1 MKNNVE
7 KKFFKFLVESRFVIL
22 RNCSLDQDPNLFQM
36 ERIHSKTKGLGF
48 QRKPVNLLQLKI
60 SKYSIK
66 ERMAPMQPLL
76 KLNICIGD

>member
-7 KKFFKFLVESRFVIL
+7 KKFLKFLVESGFVIL
-22 RNCSLDQDPNLFQM
+22 RNCSADQDPNLQISYGKDPQHCLQD
-36 ERIHSKTKGLGF
+36 EGLAF

-66 ERMAPMQPLL
+66 ERMAPM
-76 KLNICIGD
+76 